1 MHGANFVIQDMMM
14 ADSPRMLSEKE
25 KETLKKK
32 KQKVKLNDDKDLQ
45 KELKQ
50 MFG

>member
-1 MHGANFVIQDMMM
+1 MHGANFVIQDMML
-14 ADSPRMLSEKE
+14 ADSPRMLSEEE
-25 KETLKKK
+25 KKKK
-32 KQKVKLNDDKDLQ
+32 KQKVKVNDDKDLQ